1 MIGAIL
7 EFAGIALLL
16 PLFHSFVNFS
26 GSLNDYFIFEKL
38 TSYGID
44 LKA

>member
-1 MIGAIL
+1 MIGDNTGVT
-7 EFAGIALLL
+7 GIALLL

-44 LKA
+44 F